1 MLITT
6 CCPVCGSSKL
16 SKTPAVVM
24 PFISYRI
31 FGWKPLVISD
41 ESGMRS
47 LENGSSYQL
56 CATTYCEE
64 CTLVFCDVRFD
75 DGEMGRLYKDYREE
89 EYVTQRQMFE
99 PDYGRTNDYLMQP
112 IHYLTAISEY
122 LESRTEGV
130 STVLDW
136 GGDEGTNTPLIGTGR
151 SINIFDISGKNSGQM
166 QNGVT
171 IIDTLVEGKNAYDL
185 IIAMHVFEHLSNPAE
200 ELVRLR
206 SFLNPGGYVYI
217 EVPLEGLVDF
227 EMTTAKQA
235 SQKIHWHEHINFYS
249 KSSMRALF
257 NAAALETVDVS
268 MLDASDEFR
277 QFKIIQALARLA

>member
-89 EYVTQRQMFE
+89 EYVTQ
-99 PDYGRTNDYLMQP
+99 
-112 IHYLTAISEY
+112 A
-122 LESRTEGV
+122 
-130 STVLDW
+130 
-136 GGDEGTNTPLIGTGR
+136 
-151 SINIFDISGKNSGQM
+151 
-166 QNGVT
+166 
-171 IIDTLVEGKNAYDL
+171 IDTHYRRLKWLSLQMLRQRQKSRDS
-185 IIAMHVFEHLSNPAE
+185 HV
-200 ELVRLR
+200 
-206 SFLNPGGYVYI
+206 
-217 EVPLEGLVDF
+217 
-227 EMTTAKQA
+227 
-235 SQKIHWHEHINFYS
+235 
-249 KSSMRALF
+249 
-257 NAAALETVDVS
+257 
-268 MLDASDEFR
+268 
-277 QFKIIQALARLA
+277 